1 MKIST
6 TNMRKKDG
14 SKLINGYKIALQKSE
29 VERIGMGEY
38 TDLVPFYEDG
48 KITLLE
54 VGRIFVG
61 HYYKGKL
68 WCWCYRKIKDNLYDK
83 DNYVFI
89 TGEAGQEISDK
100 LYGEPLP
107 EDMLETSKRSG
118 NLVLCWKGKKYPK
131 DVNYN

>member
-14 SKLINGYKIALQKSE
+14 SKLVNGYKIALQKSE

-54 VGRIFVG
+54 VGRIFVSY
-61 HYYKGKL
+61 YYKGQL
-68 WCWCYRKIKDNLYDK
+68 YCWCYRKIKDNLYEK

-89 TGEAGQEISDK
+89 TDEAGIEIAK
-100 LYGEPLP
+100 EFENKPLP

-118 NLVLCWKGKKYPK
+118 NLILCWKGKKYPQS
-131 DVNYN
+131 VNYN